1 MSGTRTLLSISAI
14 AALGALL
21 VAEISEAAPPN
32 LAGTYRC
39 QPAPTPCLWPGH
51 NPTITQSGTDLQ
63 IKSDQ
68 GDISAAK
75 LTSDTTISAG
85 PTFNSLGIIRPD
97 QSIDWS
103 DGTKWRKQ

>member
-1 MSGTRTLLSISAI
+1 MSKASTLLSVSAI
-14 AALGALL
+14 AVVDTLL
-21 VAEISEAAPPN
+21 IAGTSQAAPPN

-39 QPAPTPCLWPGH
+39 QPAPAPCLWPGH
-51 NPTITQSGTDLQ
+51 SPAITQSGTNLQ

-68 GDISAAK
+68 GEISAAK

-85 PTFNSLGIIRPD
+85 ATFNSLGIIRPD
-97 QSIDWS
+97 HSIDWS

>member
-1 MSGTRTLLSISAI
+1 MSNARMLLSVAVI
-14 AALGALL
+14 AALATLFFARAG
-21 VAEISEAAPPN
+21 EAAPPN

-39 QPAPTPCLWPGH
+39 QPAPAPCLWPGH
-51 NPTITQSGTDLQ
+51 NPTITQSGMDLQ

-68 GDISAAK
+68 GEISAAK

-85 PTFNSLGIIRPD
+85 ATFNSLGIVRPD
-97 QSIDWS
+97 HSIDWS

>member
-1 MSGTRTLLSISAI
+1 MHRAAKGILFVLAMGVTGTVAVKAASPPDLSGS
-14 AALGALL
+14 
-21 VAEISEAAPPN
+21 
-32 LAGTYRC
+32 YQC
-39 QPAPTPCLWPGH
+39 HPAPAPCHWSGH
-51 NPTITQSGTDLQ
+51 NPSITQTGTNLQ

-85 PTFNSLGIIRPD
+85 PTYNSIGIIRPD